1 MGRRIDILKVFTDLP
16 PQPRRNL
23 LVLFTTGLLF
33 WCSLA
38 SLLPTLPLYVQEI
51 GGTSQQIGI
60 VMGAFAIGL
69 LLSRAWLGNLAD
81 NRSRKIVLLIGM
93 AVVAIAPLGYLFTH
107 SIPWMIAIRAFHGVS
122 IAAFGVAYSALAV
135 DLAPPENRGE
145 LVGYMSLVNPIG
157 VAIGPAIGGL
167 LQASTGHNLLFLV
180 SA

>member
-1 MGRRIDILKVFTDLP
+1 MKVFTDLP